1 MLSNLKYWFGM
12 IFTALLARTSMS
24 RYLIIRSF
32 IVIFIYGPFLD
43 VLGLHLQMEG
53 LKYILRILWCYLV
66 DFFTQN
72 VFTVLCNFVVL
83 SWFLAL

>member
-1 MLSNLKYWFGM
+1 MLSNLIYWFGM

-24 RYLIIRSF
+24 RYLFIRSF

-72 VFTVLCNFVVL
+72 VFTVLCNFVL
-83 SWFLAL
+83 C